1 MTASPILFVNA
12 DPEVAGRWR
21 SVLEK
26 SLIEVCVVATVGEGL
41 REFRMTRFGAVI
53 LAEELLPTPQGQILA
68 EHCFDGLEPISL
80 IIVTNRYD
88 SANSVELRGRGV
100 FEYIDQDVSEDD
112 VARLANRLDIF
123 LSELE
128 TPKPERTHL
137 RLRERVQYLGLHLN
151 QIGDLDSLSRAI
163 VDGFV
168 DICGADA
175 AILWADIHGRGELR
189 FIASAGVEGVEWR
202 IPILRLGEATGEHT
216 LRSGNAHSRETDD
229 EGNRLTV
236 QWPLMHR
243 GEVVGVLKALGVP
256 ARNQDE
262 ELELAMRH
270 LVDAAAL
277 ALTSLQAEEE
287 RGSSFLHSYNCY
299 SRAYFEDCFH
309 RELQRARRYRR
320 PLTLLLVSY
329 ANSSGSEEHLLP
341 DEVRE
346 MSEHASAVMAQA
358 VRGIDVVAQLSANT
372 YAVMLPE
379 SPYLAGLIVGQRIRQ
394 GLEQE
399 PAVSSICDK
408 HRVTY
413 CFGLAALPGDGN
425 EVSAL
430 MTTAMR
436 RMREHQRTS
445 FANPMVRRLGFW
457 DAAEMLIEPPVM
469 SEEEFGPV
477 GNRKELAAP
486 ACTWRPI
493 TPDGIAAV
501 RDMVLREAMAQSA
514 GLGWLYLAGRVSA
527 DLSRLQHFEGQFED
541 GQLKVYTL
549 NEELFRPWL
558 ELENLTQLVGS
569 PEDLEDHEVVL
580 FFSKHCAY
588 GMVAKRQQG
597 DRWLGYHT
605 SDWVTVSELMDKL
618 QLTYRLQKAV

>member
-1 MTASPILFVNA
+1 MTASPILFVHD

-21 SVLEK
+21 SVFEK

-41 REFRMTRFGAVI
+41 RECRMTRFGAVV
-53 LAEELLPTPQGQILA
+53 LAEELLPTPQGQDLV
-68 EHCFDGLEPISL
+68 ELCLDGVDPISL
-80 IIVTNRYD
+80 LVLTNRFD
-88 SANSVELRGRGV
+88 AANSVELRGRGA
-100 FEYIDQDVSEDD
+100 FEYLDSNVSESEITS
-112 VARLANRLDIF
+112 LAERLDHF
-123 LSELE
+123 LSDVE
-128 TPKPERTHL
+128 TPRSVRRGL
-137 RLRERVQYLGLHLN
+137 RLQERVHYLGLHLN
-151 QIGDLDSLSRAI
+151 QLGDLDSLSRAV
-163 VDGFV
+163 VDSFV

-175 AILWADIHGRGELR
+175 AILWADLNGAGELR

-202 IPILRLGEATGEHT
+202 VPILRLGEATGEQV
-216 LRSGNAHSRETDD
+216 LRSGKAYSRETDD
-229 EGNRLTV
+229 EGRRQTV

-243 GEVVGVLKALGVP
+243 GEVVGVLKVLGLD
-256 ARNQDE
+256 ARQQGS
-262 ELELAMRH
+262 ELDAAIRH
-270 LVDAAAL
+270 LVDATAL
-277 ALTSLQAEEE
+277 ALTALQAQEV

-299 SRAYFEDCFH
+299 SRAYFEDCFF
-309 RELQRARRYRR
+309 RELKRARRYRR

-329 ANSSGSEEHLLP
+329 ASSSGSEEHLLP

-394 GLEQE
+394 GLEQH
-399 PAVSSICDK
+399 PSVASICDK

-469 SEEEFGPV
+469 DEEEFGPV
-477 GNRKELAAP
+477 GQKKEIAAP

-501 RDMVLREAMAQSA
+501 RDMILREAMAQSDS
-514 GLGWLYLAGRVSA
+514 LGWLYLAGKVSA
-527 DLSRLQHFEGQFED
+527 DLTRLQPFEGQFED
-541 GQLKVYTL
+541 GHLKVYTL

-558 ELENLTQLVGS
+558 ELENLTQLVGDA
-569 PEDLEDHEVVL
+569 EDLEEHEVIL

-588 GMVAKRQQG
+588 GMVARRQQG
-597 DRWLGYHT
+597 ERWLGYHT

-618 QLTYRLQKAV
+618 QLTYRLQKGM